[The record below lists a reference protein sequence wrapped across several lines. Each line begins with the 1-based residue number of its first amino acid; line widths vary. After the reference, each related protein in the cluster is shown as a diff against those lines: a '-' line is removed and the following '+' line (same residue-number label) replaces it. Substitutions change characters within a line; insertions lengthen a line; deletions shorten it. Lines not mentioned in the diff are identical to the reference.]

1 MLLLEIVCKFVFK
14 TRHHNPACMTDER
27 NLWYFEDTDLF
38 EVLCPKKTPYLED
51 RHEPGVY
58 KKDQMVYLQ
67 DQSSEKIYMVSNGRI
82 KIGTYAPD
90 GKEIVKAILTK
101 GEVFGELALAG
112 EEKRQDFA
120 QAMDNDTHV
129 CSMTIDDLKDLM
141 VENKELSLKILK
153 IIGFRL
159 RKMER
164 KIESLVFKDAR
175 TRIVEFL
182 KEMAEEKG
190 QKVGFEV
197 MIKNH
202 LTHKDIASLTGT
214 SRQTVTTVMNELRE
228 KNLINFDRR
237 RILIRDLE
245 KLS

>member
-1 MLLLEIVCKFVFK
+1 MS
-14 TRHHNPACMTDER
+14 NER
-27 NLWYFEDTDLF
+27 NLWYFEEADLF
-38 EVLCPKKTPYLED
+38 EVLCPKKTPYLEEK
-51 RHEPGVY
+51 HIPGIY
-58 KKDQMVYLQ
+58 KKDDYIYFQ
-67 DQSSEKIYMVSNGRI
+67 DQSSENIYMVSSGRV
-82 KIGTYAPD
+82 KIGTYGDD
-90 GKEIVKAILTK
+90 GKEIVKAILTR

-120 QAMDNDTHV
+120 QSMDNDTHV
-129 CSMTIDDLKDLM
+129 CSMTINDLQNLM
-141 VENKELSLKILK
+141 LDNKELSFKILK
-153 IIGFRL
+153 IVGFRL

-175 TRIVEFL
+175 TRIVDFL
-182 KEMAEEKG
+182 KETAEEKG

-197 MIKNH
+197 MIKSH

>member
-1 MLLLEIVCKFVFK
+1 MS
-14 TRHHNPACMTDER
+14 DER

-51 RHEPGVY
+51 KHLPGVY
-58 KKDQMVYLQ
+58 KKDDFVYFK
-67 DQSSEKIYMVSNGRI
+67 DQSSENIYMVSSGRV
-82 KIGTYAPD
+82 KIGTYGPD
-90 GKEIVKAILTK
+90 GKEIVKAILTR
-101 GEVFGELALAG
+101 GEIFGELALAG

-129 CSMTIDDLKDLM
+129 CSMTIEDLQNLMKD
-141 VENKELSLKILK
+141 NKELNLKILK
-153 IIGFRL
+153 IVGFRL
-159 RKMER
+159 RKTER

-175 TRIVEFL
+175 TRIVDFL
-182 KEMAEEKG
+182 REMAEEKG
-190 QKVGFEV
+190 QKVGFET

-245 KLS
+245 KLA

>member
-1 MLLLEIVCKFVFK
+1 MSE
-14 TRHHNPACMTDER
+14 DR

-58 KKDQMVYLQ
+58 KKDEMIYFQ
-67 DQSSEKIYMVSNGRI
+67 DQSSEKIYMVSNGRV
-82 KIGTYAPD
+82 KIGTYATD
-90 GKEIVKAILTK
+90 GKEIVKAILTT
-101 GEVFGELALAG
+101 GEVFGELALVG
-112 EEKRQDFA
+112 EEKRRDFA
-120 QAMDNDTHV
+120 QAMDNGTRV
-129 CSMTIDDLKDLM
+129 CDMTIDQLKDLM
-141 VENKELSLKILK
+141 KDNKELSFKILR
-153 IIGFRL
+153 IVGFRL

-190 QKVGFEV
+190 QKVGFET

>member
-1 MLLLEIVCKFVFK
+1 MS
-14 TRHHNPACMTDER
+14 AER

-38 EVLCPKKTPYLED
+38 EVLCPSKTPSMENK
-51 RHEPGVY
+51 HAPGVY
-58 KKDQMVYLQ
+58 GKDDFIYFK
-67 DQSSEKIYMVSNGRI
+67 DQSSENIYMVSNGRV
-82 KIGTYAPD
+82 KIGTYGPD

-101 GEVFGELALAG
+101 GEIFGEMALAG
-112 EEKRQDFA
+112 EETRQDFA
-120 QAMDNDTHV
+120 QAMDNDTRV
-129 CSMTIDDLKDLM
+129 CAMTIEDLQNLM
-141 VENKELSLKILK
+141 VDDKELSFKILK
-153 IIGFRL
+153 IVGFRL

-190 QKVGFEV
+190 QKVGFET

-214 SRQTVTTVMNELRE
+214 SRQTVTTIMNELRD
-228 KNLINFDRR
+228 KNLITFDRR

>member
-1 MLLLEIVCKFVFK
+1 MS
-14 TRHHNPACMTDER
+14 DER

-51 RHEPGVY
+51 KHVPGVY
-58 KKDQMVYLQ
+58 KKDDFIYFK
-67 DQSSEKIYMVSNGRI
+67 DQSSENIYMVSSGRV
-82 KIGTYAPD
+82 KIGTYGPD
-90 GKEIVKAILTK
+90 GKEIVKAILTR

-129 CSMTIDDLKDLM
+129 CSMTIEDLQNLM
-141 VENKELSLKILK
+141 VDNKELNLKILK
-153 IIGFRL
+153 IVGFRL

-175 TRIVEFL
+175 TRIVDFL

-190 QKVGFEV
+190 QKVGFEM

-245 KLS
+245 KLA

>member
-1 MLLLEIVCKFVFK
+1 MFANLHKS
-14 TRHHNPACMTDER
+14 RHHKIMSAER

-38 EVLCPKKTPYLED
+38 EVLCPKKTPYMED
-51 RHEPGVY
+51 QHTPGVF
-58 KKDQMVYLQ
+58 KKDDFIYFK
-67 DQSSEKIYMVSNGRI
+67 DQSSENIYMVSNGRV
-82 KIGTYAPD
+82 KMGTYGPD
-90 GKEIVKAILTK
+90 GKEIVKAILTR
-101 GEVFGELALAG
+101 GEIFGELALAG

-120 QAMDNDTHV
+120 QAMDNDTRV
-129 CSMTIDDLKDLM
+129 CAMTIDDLQNLM
-141 VENKELSLKILK
+141 LDNKELSFKILK
-153 IIGFRL
+153 IVGFRL

-182 KEMAEEKG
+182 REMAEEKG
-190 QKVGFEV
+190 QKVGFEM

-228 KNLINFDRR
+228 KNLITFDRR

-245 KLS
+245 KLA

>member
-1 MLLLEIVCKFVFK
+1 MS
-14 TRHHNPACMTDER
+14 DER

-38 EVLCPKKTPYLED
+38 EVLCPKKTPYLEEK
-51 RHEPGVY
+51 HIPGIY
-58 KKDQMVYLQ
+58 KKDDFIYFK
-67 DQSSEKIYMVSNGRI
+67 DQSSENIYMVSSGRV
-82 KIGTYAPD
+82 KIGTYGPD
-90 GKEIVKAILTK
+90 GKEIVKAILTR

-120 QAMDNDTHV
+120 QSMDNDTHV
-129 CSMTIDDLKDLM
+129 CSMTIEDLQNLM
-141 VENKELSLKILK
+141 VDNKELNLKILR
-153 IIGFRL
+153 IVGFRL

-175 TRIVEFL
+175 TRIVDFL

-190 QKVGFEV
+190 QKVGFET

-245 KLS
+245 KLA